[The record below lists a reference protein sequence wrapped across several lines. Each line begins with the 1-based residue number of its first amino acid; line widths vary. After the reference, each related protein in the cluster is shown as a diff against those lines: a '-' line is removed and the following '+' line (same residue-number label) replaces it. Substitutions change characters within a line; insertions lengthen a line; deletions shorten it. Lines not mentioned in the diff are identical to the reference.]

1 LAVLPLSRSWKEISS
16 TGTNHSTT
24 KEHEKEISRAKAN
37 ETAFCN
43 LAKLVWLAMAVI
55 VELK

>member
-1 LAVLPLSRSWKEISS
+1 LSRSWKEISS